1 MTKPKISDSR
11 PRIWA
16 EGTQN
21 PPFQPRAF
29 ALASVIHARESLSG
43 LLTRCAASAG
53 GFGQLVATGRWRV
66 PENRLGRS
74 GRYLPSVA
82 TTAATI
88 CGAAEVLR
96 RAALVANPDAG
107 AAPQSI
113 FTPAPPRD
121 APRREAAQ
129 PSMMP
134 PMMAPPLTPARSQPD
149 HTEDADLAAIRAV
162 LDGAAQTPRR
172 PAHPARPVAAQ
183 RPTDPATEPRPAP
196 QTLAPVQGGWR
207 RDWLADRA
215 ADALGYGLLVVAVP
229 VGAVQALMAHLNGE
243 DLRKLVD
250 QARDRPGPR
259 G

>member
-82 TTAATI
+82 TTAAKSAARAI
-88 CGAAEVLR
+88 GSQVGRQLIRGVLGSLLGAGSR
-96 RAALVANPDAG
+96 R
-107 AAPQSI
+107 
-113 FTPAPPRD
+113 R
-121 APRREAAQ
+121 
-129 PSMMP
+129 
-134 PMMAPPLTPARSQPD
+134 
-149 HTEDADLAAIRAV
+149 
-162 LDGAAQTPRR
+162 
-172 PAHPARPVAAQ
+172 
-183 RPTDPATEPRPAP
+183 
-196 QTLAPVQGGWR
+196 
-207 RDWLADRA
+207 
-215 ADALGYGLLVVAVP
+215 
-229 VGAVQALMAHLNGE
+229 
-243 DLRKLVD
+243 
-250 QARDRPGPR
+250 
-259 G
+259 